1 MHAQIEPWLPIPRCT
16 QISEDGILLF
26 GALPGV
32 DLYDALVDGAPEPP
46 APSAIID
53 VLDRLPEFED
63 PPELWSSD
71 EMVEDYRELISALVP
86 EHASLVDRLAE
97 ALTRA
102 EQQPVVP
109 IHGDFHEGNILL
121 DRSGISGVLDVDDA
135 GYGERV
141 EDLGLLLGRV
151 WALGM
156 TSGEASI
163 LEYADRLLR
172 EFSEQVDPLEL
183 RRRAGVAVLGRATSP
198 FRNQMRDWRRRT
210 VDRLELAEQW
220 IEASG
225 LAR

>member
-1 MHAQIEPWLPIPRCT
+1 
-16 QISEDGILLF
+16 
-26 GALPGV
+26 
-32 DLYDALVDGAPEPP
+32 
-46 APSAIID
+46 
-53 VLDRLPEFED
+53 
-63 PPELWSSD
+63 
-71 EMVEDYRELISALVP
+71 
-86 EHASLVDRLAE
+86 VDRLAE